1 MRNAIF
7 LNENSHAEVEIFF
20 STASDKMS
28 GIYENPSDIF
38 ENSPD
43 KTLLTNVRAS
53 HKFQIS
59 KD

>member
-1 MRNAIF
+1 MPQVLSASVNVY
-7 LNENSHAEVEIFF
+7 NDSGEAEVEIIF

-43 KTLLTNVRAS
+43 KTLLTNMA
-53 HKFQIS
+53 K
-59 KD
+59 